1 MSDSEAPGTVFIQ
14 AKCPHC
20 GRIDV
25 SHFKFME
32 YSDAEGGR
40 KTAQY
45 RCTQCTKDFTLHVI
59 VASVNYRAARVTRYG
74 GQICFDLPKPQVSP
88 RMQSLRRLKSFS

>member
-1 MSDSEAPGTVFIQ
+1 MTDNAHGTVFIQ

-25 SHFKFME
+25 SQFKFME

-45 RCTQCTKDFTLHVI
+45 RCTQCSKEFTLHVI
-59 VASVNYRAARVTRYG
+59 VAAVNYKADRVTRYG
-74 GQICFDLPKPQVSP
+74 GQICFDLPKPQASA
-88 RMQSLRRLKSFS
+88 RMKSLRSLKTFS